1 MLFFGEVAAVARGY
15 LLGDLIMLF
24 LDGSIFSEILFS
36 AFMVLMVALFWSLV
50 TNISSQQPQLQLQNG
65 AIFKLLFAG
74 FIVFTL
80 LEPRLRWLFT
90 DNEPRGSLN
99 SLYTVIMGSPSFVD
113 YFFLPKQ
120 MITFLRPVEP
130 ESSVKSSGQL

>member
-50 TNISSQQPQLQLQNG
+50 TNISLQQPQLQLQNG

-74 FIVFTL
+74 ALSFS
-80 LEPRLRWLFT
+80 LFT
-90 DNEPRGSLN
+90 SRA
-99 SLYTVIMGSPSFVD
+99 TAVVI
-113 YFFLPKQ
+113 Y
-120 MITFLRPVEP
+120 
-130 ESSVKSSGQL
+130 